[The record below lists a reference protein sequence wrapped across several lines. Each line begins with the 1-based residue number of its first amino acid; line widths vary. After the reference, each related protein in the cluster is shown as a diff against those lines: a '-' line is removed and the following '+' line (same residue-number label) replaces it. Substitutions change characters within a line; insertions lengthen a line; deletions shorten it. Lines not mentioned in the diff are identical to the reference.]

1 MRRSLVI
8 SGTAHAVLLVWG
20 VIAFVAR
27 PSEAPHADPLPVEFV
42 SATQFSQ
49 LTAGVKNAPKPIDN
63 AEPLADKVGEPKPV
77 KELAPKVVDKP
88 EIRTDSAPPPEP
100 KPEAKSQPKVAEKS
114 QPKPEP
120 KADPKPAE
128 KADKPKDEP
137 KPEAKSQPKVA
148 EKSQPKPEPKA
159 DPKPGEKA
167 DKPKDKPK
175 PEAKSQPKVA
185 EKSQPKTEPKADPK
199 PAEKADKPK
208 DKPKPD
214 QVADELKKDEA
225 KKTPKPEKKQREFK
239 PDQIA
244 EELKKDEAKKQR
256 PSPKFDADQVA
267 ALLDHREPQRQI
279 ATAELL
285 NSVASLGAPVGQAA
299 HLSQSELD
307 ALRAKLISLWNPP
320 AAVSAHPDQYV
331 VTIRIRLARNHRLV
345 GQPVVLTSGH
355 GPLFEATRDSAV
367 RAVFQAQPYGMLS
380 LTTYDQW
387 KEIDINFDP
396 REVFGG

>member
-128 KADKPKDEP
+128 KADKPKD
-137 KPEAKSQPKVA
+137 
-148 EKSQPKPEPKA
+148 
-159 DPKPGEKA
+159 
-167 DKPKDKPK
+167 
-175 PEAKSQPKVA
+175 
-185 EKSQPKTEPKADPK
+185 
-199 PAEKADKPK
+199 
-208 DKPKPD
+208 KPKPD

-267 ALLDHREPQRQI
+267 ALLDHREPQRQV
-279 ATAELL
+279 ATAESL
-285 NSVASLGAPVGQAA
+285 NSVAALGAPVGQAA

-320 AAVSAHPDQYV
+320 AAVSVHPDLYV

-345 GQPVVLTSGH
+345 GQPEVLTSGD

-367 RAVFQAQPYGMLS
+367 RAVFQAQPYDMLS